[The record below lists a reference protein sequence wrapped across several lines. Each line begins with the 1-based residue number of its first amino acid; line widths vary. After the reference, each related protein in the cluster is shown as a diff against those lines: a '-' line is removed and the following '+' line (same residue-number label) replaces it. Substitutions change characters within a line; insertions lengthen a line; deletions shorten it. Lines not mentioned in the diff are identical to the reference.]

1 MELYLVNLYFPYVLA
16 FFLAAITV
24 YFTVPVIIRV
34 AKLKHLYDEP
44 NEERKASKI
53 IVPTLGGAAIFLGFV
68 LAVVLSSFRLEFNE
82 LRYIVAALVILLF
95 VGLKDDILYISP
107 KSKLVGQLFVAF
119 ILVFFAD
126 VRFTNL
132 HGILGIHDIH
142 YWISVPLSMFA
153 IVVLTN
159 SMNLI
164 DGIDGL
170 CSGIGVSISVIYAL
184 LFYLNEEVDFALL
197 ALALAGALI
206 SFFIFNVF
214 GKKNKIFMG
223 DTGSLMV
230 GFLVSIMTVKFNEI
244 PLPDHRLL
252 QIVEIPAISVAIMIV
267 PVIDTLRVFSL
278 RILDGRSPFSA
289 DRWHTH
295 HQLLDLG
302 LPHFKASLIYISY
315 HIIFVI
321 IALVLQYYISDY
333 ILLIV
338 LVALALMFISI
349 PSLILKR
356 RKKAIEKENEL
367 KNNIFNRFFTTLAD
381 RH

>member
-1 MELYLVNLYFPYVLA
+1 MEFYLINLYFPYLLA
-16 FFLAAITV
+16 FFLAAVTV
-24 YFTVPVIIRV
+24 YFTVPAIIRV

-53 IVPTLGGAAIFLGFV
+53 IVPTLGGVAIFLGFV
-68 LAVVLSSFRLEFNE
+68 LAVVLSSFSLEFNE

-170 CSGIGVSISVIYAL
+170 CSGIGISISMIYAL
-184 LFYLNEEVDFALL
+184 FFYLNEEVDFALL
-197 ALALAGALI
+197 ALALAGALVA
-206 SFFIFNVF
+206 FFIFNVF

-244 PLPDHRLL
+244 PLPDHRLF
-252 QIVEIPAISVAIMIV
+252 QILEPPALSVAIMIV
-267 PVIDTLRVFSL
+267 PVMDTLRVFTL

-302 LPHFKASLIYISY
+302 LTHFRASLAYISY
-315 HIIFVI
+315 HFVFVAV
-321 IALVLQYYISDY
+321 ALVLQHYITDY
-333 ILLIV
+333 KLLIT
-338 LVALALMFISI
+338 LVALAFAFISI
-349 PSLILKR
+349 PSLLLKR
-356 RKKAIEKENEL
+356 KKEKLEKENEL
-367 KNNIFNRFFTTLAD
+367 KDNAFNRFFTKLAD